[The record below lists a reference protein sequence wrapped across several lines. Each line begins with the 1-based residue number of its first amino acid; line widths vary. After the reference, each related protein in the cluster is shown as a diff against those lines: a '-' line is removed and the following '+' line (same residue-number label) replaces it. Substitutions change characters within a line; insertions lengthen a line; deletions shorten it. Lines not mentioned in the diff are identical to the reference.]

1 MKALFSLF
9 NDTREHRSATDL
21 GLLIGRVMLGV
32 VFVFHGSQKLFGAFG
47 GPGIEGFTG
56 FLGSLG
62 VPLPGLNAWLA
73 AGVEFVGGLAL
84 LLGFGVRVLGL
95 PLVITMLVAAFTAHS
110 GFSAQS
116 GGMEYPLTLAALTAT
131 LTLTGPGHFSLATL
145 LFGSTPSELS
155 SSESSSGNRHEPAL
169 VT

>member
-1 MKALFSLF
+1 MDSGAKLL
-9 NDTREHRSATDL
+9 RERVVAPHSTFVQRPPQEQYRSATTLAINGHPVDN
-21 GLLIGRVMLGV
+21 
-32 VFVFHGSQKLFGAFG
+32 
-47 GPGIEGFTG
+47 TG
-56 FLGSLG
+56 ESD
-62 VPLPGLNAWLA
+62 VTDVLNAWLA